1 LGDTKYLLLRI
12 WFLVVLSLSLGAVV
26 IRLIWEITMTTS
38 PASLWVILL
47 VILTVVGIY
56 ALILYLLISPSLNK
70 LKSRRVEVGVIAIFS
85 IGLLGTVWHYL
96 RFVTSPEAWAPL
108 SLVIATLLTVAAIGG
123 YVLIFWIIWALWKGK
138 IG

>member
-1 LGDTKYLLLRI
+1 M
-12 WFLVVLSLSLGAVV
+12 VVLTLSLGAVV
-26 IRLIWEITMTTS
+26 IRLIWEITMHTS

-56 ALILYLLISPSLNK
+56 GLTLYLIISPSLNK
-70 LKSRRVEVGVIAIFS
+70 LKSRWVGIGVIAIFS

-96 RFVTSPEAWAPL
+96 RFVPSPEAWAPL

-123 YVLIFWIIWALWKGK
+123 YALIIWLIWALWEGK

>member
-1 LGDTKYLLLRI
+1 MVILT
-12 WFLVVLSLSLGAVV
+12 LSLGAVV
-26 IRLIWEITMTTS
+26 IRLIWEITMNTS

-56 ALILYLLISPSLNK
+56 ALILYLLISPSLRK
-70 LKSRRVEVGVIAIFS
+70 LKSRRVGVGVIAIFS
-85 IGLLGTVWHYL
+85 IGLLGTVWHYF
-96 RFVTSPEAWAPL
+96 RFVPSPEALAPL

-123 YVLIFWIIWALWKGK
+123 YVLIIWLIWALWKGK